1 MKPKV
6 IAFTGKKGHGKST
19 ASAEAV
25 KHLTELGYKTVRIN
39 FKDALTRTMRACLP
53 NTLSLIGQVYNLDVD
68 GLFEHKPEIMRSLM
82 QEVGT
87 EIYRGLDDNWWVN
100 QYLETVA
107 KLEEGTIVIT
117 DDVRFVNEAQ
127 IVEQFGGM
135 IVRINRLDYEDSS
148 NTGHVSEIEMDK
160 IEPHARIS
168 DKNKED
174 LEKSV
179 RTLINSLYA

>member
-19 ASAEAV
+19 ARNVAEA
-25 KHLTELGYKTVRIN
+25 LLIDLGYNVVRIN
-39 FKDALTRTMRACLP
+39 FKDALIATMRRQMP
-53 NTLSLIGQVYNLDVD
+53 NTLSLIGQVYNLDID

-100 QYLETVA
+100 QYLEAVA
-107 KLEEGTIVIT
+107 KIDQNTIVLT
-117 DDVRFVNEAQ
+117 DDARFVNEANA
-127 IVEQFGGM
+127 INTFGGM
-135 IVRINRLDYEDSS
+135 LVRVNRLNYEDNS
-148 NTGHVSEIEMDK
+148 NTTHVSETEMDK
-160 IEPHARIS
+160 INFHAQIS
-168 DKNKED
+168 DEKKED

-179 RTLINSLYA
+179 GTLIRQIYA